1 MIRANTIRP
10 DVGGGFYT
18 AAEAAR
24 LLGMHST
31 QRILRWLSP
40 TSSGEP
46 AVITRTYAKLG
57 REHELSFFDLLEVRF
72 VEHFRSRHISL
83 QSLRLAAKNA
93 RRELGVTHPF
103 ATSSVKFQSDRKQIF
118 LETAEEAEDRVF
130 LNLMTNQLAIYE
142 FIEDSLA
149 RDLEFDVSGFAKA
162 WKPAPGRAPDV
173 IVSPVYAFGQPTVSA
188 RHLPTVT
195 LFSSWEAEG
204 GDYAAVAN
212 WHSVTTDDVR
222 QAVEFELRPLH

>member
-1 MIRANTIRP
+1 MTSMSTMRP

-24 LLGMHST
+24 LLGMQST

-40 TSSGEP
+40 TPSGDAP
-46 AVITRTYAKLG
+46 VISRTYAKVG
-57 REHELSFFDLLEVRF
+57 REHELSFLDLLEVRF
-72 VEHFRSRHISL
+72 VEHFRSRQISL

-93 RRELGVTHPF
+93 RRELGVSHPF

-118 LETAEEAEDRVF
+118 LETAKEAEDRVF

-162 WKPAPGRAPDV
+162 WKPAPERAPDV

-188 RHLPTVT
+188 RHLPTAT

-204 GDYAAVAN
+204 GDYAAVAD
-212 WHSVTTDDVR
+212 WHRVTADDVR